1 MLEINEGSGLDMFQ
15 EFMSECKVELN
26 DNYDSFVLYNEK
38 NKERDNK
45 DNPTFMEFCLMEF
58 INYSFKLF
66 KDVMN
71 ESIPK
76 DVKMVMDMME
86 GKTKELPN

>member
-1 MLEINEGSGLDMFQ
+1 MVEMNEGSGLDMFQ
-15 EFMSECKVELN
+15 EFMGECNNELN
-26 DNYDSFVLYNEK
+26 ENYDSFLSHYEK
-38 NKERDNK
+38 DRERDGK
-45 DNPTFMEFCLMEF
+45 TPPTYMEFCLMEF

>member
-58 INYSFKLF
+58 ITYSHKLF
-66 KDVMN
+66 KSFIN
-71 ESIPK
+71 ANLSPK
-76 DVKMVMDMME
+76 E
-86 GKTKELPN
+86 QRYIFNTEREELPN